1 MRLRAYPGRSAETP
15 FGRRGCLPATRRRR
29 LAAGFASPYR
39 RDRLRSESEAR
50 FLRRIGTPEHLIGP
64 VGSDE
69 AVAAERA
76 GLVEFARRRRSSASA
91 A

>member
-1 MRLRAYPGRSAETP
+1 MAEGEREFQSEMSRRDRAAA
-15 FGRRGCLPATRRRR
+15 RREQ
-29 LAAGFASPYR
+29 LAAGFATPYR

-50 FLRRIGTPEHLIGP
+50 VLRRIGTPGDVIGP

-76 GLVEFARRRRSSASA
+76 DLIEFARRRRSSASA

>member
-1 MRLRAYPGRSAETP
+1 MAERELEPEPNGLRRD
-15 FGRRGCLPATRRRR
+15 LPAPRRRR
-29 LAAGFASPYR
+29 LAAGFATPYR

-76 GLVEFARRRRSSASA
+76 DLIEFARRRRSSASA